1 MNQAT
6 DYFLS
11 LCKRKTNQS
20 QIWGFRGDYFFL
32 SNFYPAKTFRYPT
45 LEHAFVAAKTVSP
58 TERDYILQ
66 LKTPSEAK
74 KYSRTLTLRP
84 NWEQIKLEVMETLL
98 KEKFK
103 DPGLRARLLATNDAE
118 LVEGNLWHDN
128 YWGDCGCR
136 KCLGIP
142 GQNHLGNL
150 LMKVREE
157 MEKES
162 CGTKPLTV

>member
-1 MNQAT
+1 MSQAS

-11 LCKRKTNQS
+11 LCAARTTPVQV
-20 QIWGFRGDYFFL
+20 WGFRGDYFFL
-32 SNFYPAKTFRYPT
+32 SNFYPAKVYRYPT
-45 LEHAFVAAKTVSP
+45 LEHAFVAAKTVSR

-66 LKTPSEAK
+66 LRSPSEAK

-84 NWEQIKLEVMETLL
+84 NWEQIELEVMETLL

-128 YWGDCGCR
+128 FWGDCGCR
-136 KCLGIP
+136 KCQDIP
-142 GQNHLGNL
+142 GQNHLGKL
-150 LMKVREE
+150 LMQVRAELG
-157 MEKES
+157 KES
-162 CGTKPLTV
+162 